1 MLLSAVES
9 HTHTH
14 THTHTHLDHPRGGTA
29 CCPASQNAV
38 LQPLRSSRAVM
49 SCTHILSDHPRGGT
63 ACCPASQNAVL
74 QLLRSSRAVMSC
86 THPLRSPTRRYS
98 MLPCSMECYAII
110 VLLTCSHVLH
120 TPTQIIHEEVQHAAL
135 QLGMIPLQRL
145 SAQHATTLSRVAG
158 AIPINSWHPT
168 ASDSWRQLLGVV
180 GGVRQQVR
188 RHRERC

>member
-1 MLLSAVES
+1 MLSCNHCAPHVHSCLAHTSSQIIHEEVQRAALHLRMLSCNYCAPHVQS
-9 HTHTH
+9 CLAHTH
-14 THTHTHLDHPRGGTA
+14 
-29 CCPASQNAV
+29 
-38 LQPLRSSRAVM
+38 
-49 SCTHILSDHPRGGT
+49 SDHPRGGT
-63 ACCPASQNAVL
+63 ACCPAAWNAMQSL
-74 QLLRSSRAVMSC
+74 CSSRAVMSC
-86 THPLRSPTRRYS
+86 THLLRSPTRRYS